1 MKNKKELFK
10 PKMPD
15 FTFNNAVV
23 GSVFTNEWIYA
34 HCYKEAANALVN
46 IALEKHRM
54 DVMFYPIC
62 YLYRH
67 CIEITLKELIRD
79 LNKLIEIKKSIGD
92 IAFNDEKYKVN
103 IKKLTNNHNLESL
116 FNNLEQRLRLF
127 SDESIPQNIRNTVL
141 QLNNFDSNSQR
152 FRYSKFKK
160 KEVKLIKS
168 FPDIEHINLN
178 KIKDELGEAINF
190 LQGGVGGWLHNY
202 TSYFEDV
209 LQDMKSLERNN
220 Y

>member
-34 HCYKEAANALVN
+34 QGYKEAANALVN

-62 YLYRH
+62 FLYRH
-67 CIEITLKELIRD
+67 CIEITIKELIRD
-79 LNKLIEIKKSIGD
+79 IAHLIEIKISIGD
-92 IAFNDEKYKVN
+92 IEFNDVKYKIN
-103 IKKLTNNHNLESL
+103 INSLNNNHNLERL

-127 SDESIPQNIRNTVL
+127 SDESIPKSIRDAVL
-141 QLNNFDSNSQR
+141 QLNNFDPNSQK
-152 FRYSKFKK
+152 FRYSRIKK
-160 KEVKLIKS
+160 NRDKLIKS
-168 FPDIEHINLN
+168 FPDIEHINL
-178 KIKDELGEAINF
+178 KTIKEELGEAIDF
-190 LQGGVGGWLHNY
+190 LQGGVGGWLHHY
-202 TSYFEDV
+202 TSYFKDI
-209 LQDMKSLERNN
+209 LQEMESLEREN